1 MPNVIKLEE
10 HIRLLNR
17 LKEEGDNSY
26 ELFLLNEG
34 LDLLANFR
42 SIKSDEQRTA
52 IANLIE
58 NVARSD

>member
-10 HIRLLNR
+10 HIRLLKP
-17 LKEEGDNSY
+17 LKEKRDNSY

-34 LDLLANFR
+34 LDLLADFR
-42 SIKSDEQRTA
+42 SIKSGEKRTA

>member
-1 MPNVIKLEE
+1 MSNVIKLEM

-17 LKEEGDNSY
+17 LKEKGDTSY